1 MKATD
6 AIVWIL
12 TLLMLGALG
21 VLIVM
26 NPGGFSQSAGTVF
39 SGFGSWATILSGSGY
54 KGSNYAKKAGG
65 K

>member
-1 MKATD
+1 MKLTD
-6 AIVWIL
+6 AVVWII

-26 NPGGFSQSAGTVF
+26 NPAGFSKSAGTVF

-54 KGSNYAKKAGG
+54 KGSNYSKKAG
-65 K
+65 